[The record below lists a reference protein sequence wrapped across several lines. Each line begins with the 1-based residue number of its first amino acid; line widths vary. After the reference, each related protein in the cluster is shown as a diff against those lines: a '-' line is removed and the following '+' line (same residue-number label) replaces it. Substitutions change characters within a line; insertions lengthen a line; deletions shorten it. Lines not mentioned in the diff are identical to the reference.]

1 VKKLLCAVVIATVF
15 GAVGSES
22 DVDLYCYE
30 EEEEEEDWSQIM
42 FPDRSNETEEERFQ
56 RESDWW
62 KSFCRYKEED
72 PFNHHDLTSVEIKLR
87 NEVTGD
93 TAAEGA
99 MDIFL
104 SSFYWKFVDYC
115 VGHLSSMSEIN
126 QQRFKE
132 MLILLAPGLGATR
145 YKERAVN
152 LVGRDQNDVRAT
164 DIQYLPFCLDMFF
177 YAAVKNGQLGRYAL
191 AKMFTS
197 AFYAPCLTWDSDG
210 CADERFKMHNIW
222 LTTFPDTICC
232 DWNEIRYN
240 ARLIWPNW
248 K

>member
-1 VKKLLCAVVIATVF
+1 VLGVAH
-15 GAVGSES
+15 GSEVS
-22 DVDLYCYE
+22 VNLYGMLYPFSE
-30 EEEEEEDWSQIM
+30 EKRAAYIAERMAEPEEI
-42 FPDRSNETEEERFQ
+42 RFQ
-56 RESDWW
+56 RDSDRW
-62 KSFCRYKEED
+62 KWDCLYEENS
-72 PFNHHDLTSVEIKLR
+72 PLNHHDLSTVETKLR

-115 VGHLSSMSEIN
+115 VGHLISMSEIN
-126 QQRFKE
+126 QQRFRE

-152 LVGRDQNDVRAT
+152 LVGRDQNEVKAT
-164 DIQYLPFCLDMFF
+164 DIKHLPFCLDMFF

-191 AKMFTS
+191 AKMCID

-222 LTTFPDTICC
+222 RTTFPDIIGLP
-232 DWNEIRYN
+232 DWNEISYDAKR
-240 ARLIWPNW
+240 IWPNW
-248 K
+248 E